1 MEKDK
6 RDKFEQLLMERL
18 GEFREEPSE
27 GLFDRI
33 EATLLDVQVATQTA
47 TKISLWRRPAVRW
60 ALSAVAAA
68 VGLFGVVLV
77 VGRDTGGSEVVLWAG
92 WGEAACE

>member
-33 EATLLDVQVATQTA
+33 EATLLDVPMATQTA
-47 TKISLWRRPAVRW
+47 MKISLWRRPAVRW

-68 VGLFGVVLV
+68 VVAQP
-77 VGRDTGGSEVVLWAG
+77 RKR
-92 WGEAACE
+92 